1 MASVVAHAAAALSL
15 GALFRSTALPTRFW
29 VVAGIAVALPDLDAV
44 LRPLGDLEAEQ
55 VVGGHRGLTHSI
67 PFAMA
72 LAALIVRSR
81 VMGPGWI
88 GSKVSLW
95 IWLSLAMAA
104 HGILDTL
111 TQYGEGV
118 ALLAPFSW
126 HHFKSPWT
134 PLATGGACR
143 GIVACAVRGLS
154 NELLWIG
161 VPSLMLVGLSRV
173 LRKPRQA
180 PG

>member
-1 MASVVAHAAAALSL
+1 
-15 GALFRSTALPTRFW
+15 
-29 VVAGIAVALPDLDAV
+29 LPDLDAV
-44 LRPLGDLEAEQ
+44 MRPFGNLEAEQ
-55 VVGGHRGLTHSI
+55 LVGGHRGLTHSI

-72 LAALIVRSR
+72 LAAVIAQSPM
-81 VMGPGWI
+81 MGPGWI
-88 GSKVSLW
+88 GSKLSLW
-95 IWLSLAMAA
+95 IWLSLAIAS
-104 HGILDTL
+104 HGMLDTL

-134 PLATGGACR
+134 PLGTGGTCR

-154 NELLWIG
+154 NELLWIW